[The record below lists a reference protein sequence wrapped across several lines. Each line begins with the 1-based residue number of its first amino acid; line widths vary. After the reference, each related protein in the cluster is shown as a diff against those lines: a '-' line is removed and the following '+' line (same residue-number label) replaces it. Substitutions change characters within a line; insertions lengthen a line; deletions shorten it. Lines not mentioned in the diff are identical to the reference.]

1 MVSEVCDLFFG
12 SVGSRSRAEW
22 LRFVETCGIRMK
34 INQASADPRRDR
46 CALHWAT
53 VERRVATLRLRTCHV
68 EDPFKLRIENRN
80 VRMRTL
86 FQRAAIGKSKDAR
99 GIGRTHLHDA
109 FQIDE
114 ALVDEIKG

>member
-1 MVSEVCDLFFG
+1 
-12 SVGSRSRAEW
+12 
-22 LRFVETCGIRMK
+22 MK
-34 INQASADPRRDR
+34 INQASADHRRDR

-53 VERRVATLRLRTCHV
+53 VERRVATLRLRTCQV

-114 ALVDEIKG
+114 ALVDEIKGESNRRFETGDAERRLVKFQTFLV